1 MSEEKKAVDIH
12 LFGCDNKMRPILSE
26 TISVTYVSDLI
37 SICDKYD
44 KLLEPEDI
52 TISLDKNNTM
62 IVFVPRYSELGP

>member
-37 SICDKYD
+37 SICEKYD
-44 KLLEPEDI
+44 RLLEPEDI